1 MAFRKGQRVV
11 RLCSDKTGRYVAS
24 HVWIVSRVNRRDGVI
39 VIRDGHGESH
49 WTYDLAGK
57 QREKNSFVSELVEL
71 RD

>member
-24 HVWIVSRVNRRDGVI
+24 HVWVVARVNRRDGVI
-39 VIRDGHGESH
+39 VISDDHGESS